1 MYAFFLLMG
10 VSGLNGFL
18 ISFDRRREI
27 TYFLS
32 RFKAAGDMGFSR
44 NMTSLGRIS
53 RFRIFLL
60 DAPYEF
66 CVLTLLI
73 IQFDSG
79 SYRVWFLSY

>member
-1 MYAFFLLMG
+1 
-10 VSGLNGFL
+10 
-18 ISFDRRREI
+18 
-27 TYFLS
+27 
-32 RFKAAGDMGFSR
+32 MGFSR
-44 NMTSLGRIS
+44 NMASLGRIS